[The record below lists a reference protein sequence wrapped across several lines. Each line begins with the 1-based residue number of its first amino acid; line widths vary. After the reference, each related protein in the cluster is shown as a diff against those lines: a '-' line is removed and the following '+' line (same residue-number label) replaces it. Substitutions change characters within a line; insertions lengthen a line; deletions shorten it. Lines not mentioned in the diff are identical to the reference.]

1 MRLRFSPRYAGLFAA
16 LFLIELTIALFIKD
30 SVVRPFIGDIL
41 VIMLIYFFMQTF
53 FSCNTLRTIIGVL
66 VFSYLV
72 EFGQY
77 FHLVKLLHLQD
88 VAVANIVIGST
99 YDAMDLVAY
108 TIGAFLLWI
117 ASRRQNTT
125 SI

>member
-117 ASRRQNTT
+117 ASQRQNTT